1 MKEDRI
7 KKIDEII
14 DMVKDHNVELKD
26 IRERDWLVLNTP
38 AAKALKHILEA
49 EDILISL
56 DDYQMENNQ
65 AYKEIEDMM
74 LSIGD
79 LRSKY
84 TKYIDSHEELLLL
97 KDEDI

>member
-1 MKEDRI
+1 MNEDRI
-7 KKIDEII
+7 DKLDEII
-14 DMVKDHNVELKD
+14 DIVKNENTELKD
-26 IRERDWLVLNTP
+26 IRLRDWLVLNTP
-38 AAKALKHILEA
+38 AAKALKYILEA

-65 AYKEIEDMM
+65 TYHEIEDMM

-79 LRSKY
+79 LRKRY
-84 TKYIDSHEELLLL
+84 TKYIDNHEELLLL